1 MEQVRPRAAL
11 GPQVIRALRQLV
23 LTWGALVLP
32 MLLSAHNGEVLL
44 ARLTLHA
51 DGQCSLKVT
60 ADLDANFNIRER
72 AELAKVAEGLFT
84 VSTGKDQ
91 FPLTD
96 AAGAPEFS
104 SATKLE
110 TDSPFQHTAEELA
123 KSYRLESAEWRW
135 TPSPRS
141 FLLRLPEESP
151 HTVLLWLVDEA
162 KPAVKP
168 RWVMMVAN
176 DESPLIQAHEPAGGG
191 LKLRMVVLCGGVMI
205 CLAILFTGI
214 GLYIKD
220 RRHRQ
225 RTQA

>member
-1 MEQVRPRAAL
+1 M
-11 GPQVIRALRQLV
+11 IRALRQLV

-32 MLLSAHNGEVLL
+32 LLLSAHNGEVLL

-51 DGQCSLKVT
+51 DGTCSLKVT
-60 ADLDANFNIRER
+60 ADLEANFNIRER
-72 AELAKVAEGLFT
+72 AELAKAAEGLFT
-84 VSTGKDQ
+84 VSTGKDL
-91 FPLTD
+91 FPLSQATGQPD
-96 AAGAPEFS
+96 FS
-104 SATKLE
+104 SDTKLG

-135 TPSPRS
+135 TPSPRN

-162 KPAVKP
+162 KPAAKP

-176 DESPLIQAHEPAGGG
+176 DESPLIQAHEPLSGD
-191 LKLRMVVLCGGVMI
+191 LWLRMVVLCGGAMV
-205 CLAILFTGI
+205 CLAALFAGI
-214 GLYIKD
+214 GLYIKN
-220 RRHRQ
+220 RRHRR